1 MMAYI
6 RPWAVLVRGWLRGR
20 SDLVLENA
28 ALRQQ
33 LAMYDRRRME
43 VRDSDRLFWLVLVRI
58 WPGWRGALI
67 AVRPET
73 VVRWHRAGWRRY
85 WRWKSRTNRGGRPR
99 IDPEA
104 RELIMR
110 LARENPRWGAVRI
123 QGELRALGHELS
135 AETVRRYRLRARRL
149 PPSPSWR
156 AFLRNHRREIWAAD
170 FFTVPTLSLS
180 TLYVFFL
187 ISHGRRRI
195 EHINVTKHPTAQW
208 VWRQVIQRRRG
219 ARVRAS

>member
-33 LAMYDRRRME
+33 LAMYDRRRLE

-135 AETVRRYRLRARRL
+135 AETVRRYRLRARRR